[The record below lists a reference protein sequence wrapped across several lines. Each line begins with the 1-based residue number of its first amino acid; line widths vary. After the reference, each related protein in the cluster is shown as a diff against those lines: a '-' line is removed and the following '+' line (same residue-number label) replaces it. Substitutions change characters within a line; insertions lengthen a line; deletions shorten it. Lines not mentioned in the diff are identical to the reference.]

1 MKEGQDIPNDR
12 TGFYYDSTGNTAF
25 DDIQSLNKK
34 EDKINTKVIPLSEE
48 HESIRNTENFLGEE
62 REQDLTKKN
71 INLLTG
77 NDNNAKKSSV
87 SFKYCPNLFR
97 LFVKKGEYVYARAK
111 DIIIV
116 ESCDHLVKVYSTV
129 LNKFNCT

>member
-48 HESIRNTENFLGEE
+48 TI
-62 REQDLTKKN
+62 
-71 INLLTG
+71 LLYFTG
-77 NDNNAKKSSV
+77 AKV